1 MDKIP
6 VIIDCDTGIDDMISF
21 VLTLASKQLDIRG
34 VTTVAGNVSLPH
46 TTYNT
51 VNGLAFM
58 GRGEILVA
66 AGEAAP
72 LERPY
77 RDASEIHGDSG
88 LGAFRLN
95 IPWTMGQW
103 RPAGWNFYMRS

>member
-1 MDKIP
+1 MNSREVKRRTTVSYTHLDVYKRQ
-6 VIIDCDTGIDDMISF
+6 IIDCDTGIDDMISF

-58 GRGEILVA
+58 GRS
-66 AGEAAP
+66 
-72 LERPY
+72 ERCV
-77 RDASEIHGDSG
+77 
-88 LGAFRLN
+88 
-95 IPWTMGQW
+95 
-103 RPAGWNFYMRS
+103 

>member
-34 VTTVAGNVSLPH
+34 VTTVAGNVSLPY

-58 GRGEILVA
+58 GRGEIPVA

-88 LGAFRLN
+88 LGAFTFEH
-95 IPWTMGQW
+95 PVDYGPVGEWS
-103 RPAGWNFYMRS
+103 FYMKS